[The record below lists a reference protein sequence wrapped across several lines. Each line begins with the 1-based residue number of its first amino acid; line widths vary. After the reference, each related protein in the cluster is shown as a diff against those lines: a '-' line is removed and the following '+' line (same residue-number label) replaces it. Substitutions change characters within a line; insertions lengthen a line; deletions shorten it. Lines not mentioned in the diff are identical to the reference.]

1 MFRGL
6 SVNRGLTLV
15 RLLTELCVLHFE
27 ENRRIASTRKHD
39 VIEYVCILFFLKISS
54 WKEFHLYIVHI
65 YIENIKK
72 IQTTGLKES

>member
-39 VIEYVCILFFLKISS
+39 VIEYVCILFFENFQLERIS
-54 WKEFHLYIVHI
+54 FVHST
-65 YIENIKK
+65 YMY
-72 IQTTGLKES
+72 